1 MSEWWIMILGMV
13 AGLLTTG
20 SFVPQV
26 IKAWR
31 GGDTNAI
38 SLRMYLVMTA
48 AFALWLGYGL
58 VIGSWPIIVFNV
70 CNLVLSAV
78 ILWLK
83 LQEGSAE
90 RRQLVW
96 WAVRGAKARAFRR
109 GLSGS

>member
-1 MSEWWIMILGMV
+1 MSGWWIALLGTA

-31 GGDTNAI
+31 EGDTGAL

-58 VIGSWPIIVFNV
+58 AIGSWPIIVFNV
-70 CNLVLSAV
+70 CNLVLSAA

-83 LQEGSAE
+83 LREGK
-90 RRQLVW
+90 RT
-96 WAVRGAKARAFRR
+96 
-109 GLSGS
+109 GLDHAAASENA